1 LTYRSTHQQLV
12 DIFVYEMGLQEPN
25 LSKRAKID
33 YLRLTADEW
42 IRVGKFADLLS
53 VRGFS
58 VVFCYY
64 FAYEEFL

>member
-1 LTYRSTHQQLV
+1 LIYHSTHQQLV

-33 YLRLTADEW
+33 YLQLTADEW
-42 IRVGKFADLLS
+42 ICVGKFADLLS
-53 VRGFS
+53 VCGFS

-64 FAYEEFL
+64 FSYEEFL